1 VPTVL
6 IRKVWATVLPKS
18 WGLLLGLLAG
28 TIVVVASCS
37 SASAPEVTVG
47 ADGTTDAV
55 LVTGREVFMD
65 RCVACHD
72 ADGSG
77 NTIGPRL
84 NNGRLLDVYPTL
96 EAAAVVVAEG
106 KNRMPG
112 FSSSLTPTE
121 INAVL
126 RYISE
131 VL

>member
-1 VPTVL
+1 MLKKVRWPVLSVLLVGMLTTV
-6 IRKVWATVLPKS
+6 
-18 WGLLLGLLAG
+18 GCG
-28 TIVVVASCS
+28 TASS
-37 SASAPEVTVG
+37 PEVSVG
-47 ADGTTDAV
+47 ADGDIDAV
-55 LVTGREVFMD
+55 LVAGRAVYMD

-84 NNGRLLDVYPTL
+84 NNGRLLEAYPNLT
-96 EAAAVVVAEG
+96 AAAVVVAEG

-112 FSSSLTPTE
+112 FSSSLAATE
-121 INAVL
+121 IDAVL